1 MVRSRRRV
9 GASATGPAAARSDER
24 HRVVIVGGGFG
35 GLRAARALA
44 RAPVQVTMIDR
55 RNHHLFQPLL
65 YQVATAGLNPSDI
78 AYPIRSILRKQ
89 ANVTVLLAEVTSV
102 DVADRTVVLDDGRR
116 LGYDHL
122 ILATGAAH
130 AYFGHDEWAALAPG
144 LKTIEDA
151 LEIRRRVLS
160 AFEAAERDHGV
171 AGSGER
177 EAQLTFVV
185 IGGGPTGVELA
196 GAISE
201 IAVRTLAR
209 DFRTIDPATAR
220 VVLVEGLDR
229 ILATYPT
236 TLSARATSQLEQLGV
251 EVRTGC
257 RVTGLDARGLDTTTG
272 RIVARTVLWAAGV
285 AASPVAQSLE
295 TPLDRSGRVLVEPD
309 LSVPGHPEILVI
321 GDLAAVVTAGGTPVP
336 GVAPAAM
343 QGGRHAAGVVVADL
357 EGRTRPP
364 FRYRDKGSLATIGRS
379 SAVADFGPR
388 LRFSGFPAWVLWWL
402 VHLMYLIGF
411 RSRLLVWFGWAW
423 QWLTFQR
430 GARLITGPPEPRPPD
445 PDQPGRR

>member
-1 MVRSRRRV
+1 MANRV
-9 GASATGPAAARSDER
+9 I
-24 HRVVIVGGGFG
+24 IVGGGFG
-35 GLRAARALA
+35 GLFAAKALA
-44 RAPVQVTMIDR
+44 RASVELTVIDR

-78 AYPIRSILRKQ
+78 AYPIRSILRRQ
-89 ANVTVLLAEVTSV
+89 ANARVLLGEVTAV
-102 DVADRTVVLDDGRR
+102 DPRARTVTLDGGTRNGGDQ

-122 ILATGAAH
+122 ILATGVTH
-130 AYFGHDEWAALAPG
+130 AYFGNDHWAADAPG

-151 LEIRRRVLS
+151 LDIRRRVLT
-160 AFEAAERDHGV
+160 AFEAAEREDEP
-171 AGSGER
+171 AAR
-177 EAQLTFVV
+177 QANLTFVV

-196 GAISE
+196 GAIAE
-201 IAVRTLAR
+201 IALRTLAR
-209 DFRTIDPATAR
+209 DFRSIDPTTAR

-229 ILATYPT
+229 ILSAYPPS
-236 TLSARATSQLEQLGV
+236 LSAKAVGQLRRLGV

-257 RVTGLDARGLDTTTG
+257 RVTGIDPAGVDTTGG
-272 RIVARTVLWAAGV
+272 RIDATTLLWAAGV
-285 AASPVAQSLE
+285 AASPLAQTLGV
-295 TPLDRSGRVLVEPD
+295 PLDRAGRVPVEAD

-321 GDLAAVVTAGGTPVP
+321 GDLAAIVQPDGSPVP

-343 QGGRHAAGVVVADL
+343 QGGRHAARVIAADL
-357 EGRTRPP
+357 AGSPRPV

-379 SAVADFGPR
+379 SAIADFGR

-402 VHLMYLIGF
+402 VHLLYLIGF

-430 GARLITGPPEPRPPD
+430 GARLITGTDRPDTPTEPVSDRLE
-445 PDQPGRR
+445 R